1 MWQIWLIIAGIFF
14 ILEIF
19 TTGFLVFWFGI
30 GSLLSMVVSFFTD
43 NVIVQATVFLISSTI
58 LIVATKPLVDK
69 LLGNKK
75 AVMTNAYSIIGKDAL
90 VIEEINSLKGTG
102 QIKIAGEVWSAK
114 SSDEMVIPKDSKV
127 EVLSIQGVKA
137 CVRLIS
143 TNNFSNVANM

>member
-30 GSLLSMVVSFFTD
+30 GSLLSMIVSFFTD
-43 NVIVQATVFLISSTI
+43 NVVLQATVFLISSTI
-58 LIVATKPLVDK
+58 LIIATKPLVDK
-69 LLGNKK
+69 LLGNRKT
-75 AVMTNAYSIIGKDAL
+75 VMTNAYTIIGKDAL
-90 VIEEINSLKGTG
+90 VIEEINPLKGTG

-114 SSDEMVIPKDSKV
+114 SFDEMVIPKDSKV

-137 CVRLIS
+137 CVKLIP